1 MRLVFVFD
9 GIPFLNVPF
18 LGINGWDFYD
28 GFPWITLEISFGPDS
43 IQIMQ
48 ILDEDGVR
56 NMTHT
61 LGKFNKQNLESDY
74 KEGQILCS

>member
-1 MRLVFVFD
+1 MFD

-18 LGINGWDFYD
+18 LIINGWYFYD
-28 GFPWITLEISFGPDS
+28 GCPWITLENSFGPDS

-56 NMTHT
+56 NMTQLSWKNQQT
-61 LGKFNKQNLESDY
+61 KPSL
-74 KEGQILCS
+74 